1 MKDESS
7 SGATGGRDWK
17 SLLRNAGRDYK
28 SLLPRGKSR
37 LRAAPT
43 ENEEGAMGR
52 NGVVRQIKRVRNEV
66 LVALK
71 MLYPAA
77 LQGDQV
83 LRTLLAV
90 FPQLEWDQL
99 KKDLAYLCEKEYVQR
114 IVAETEEDARMTSW
128 RKRWFRLTS
137 RGVEIADHCIE
148 DKALEV

>member
-1 MKDESS
+1 MASPSD
-7 SGATGGRDWK
+7 GTIQDRGLQIGRGETQED
-17 SLLRNAGRDYK
+17 
-28 SLLPRGKSR
+28 
-37 LRAAPT
+37 
-43 ENEEGAMGR
+43 AMGR
-52 NGVVRQIKRVRNEV
+52 NGGVRQIKRVRNEV

-99 KKDLAYLCEKEYVQR
+99 KKDLAYLCEKGYVQR
-114 IVAETEEDARMTSW
+114 IVADTEEDARMTAW

-137 RGVEIADHCIE
+137 SGVEVADHCVE

>member
-1 MKDESS
+1 M
-7 SGATGGRDWK
+7 A
-17 SLLRNAGRDYK
+17 
-28 SLLPRGKSR
+28 
-37 LRAAPT
+37 
-43 ENEEGAMGR
+43 R
-52 NGVVRQIKRVRNEV
+52 NGGVRQIKRVRNEV

-77 LQGDQV
+77 LQGDQL

-99 KKDLAYLCEKEYVQR
+99 KKDLAYLGEKGYVHR
-114 IVAETEEDARMTSW
+114 IVAETERDEKLTPW

-137 RGVEIADHCIE
+137 SGVEVADHCVE